1 MSLSDSIQKHL
12 VQRGEEGKKPRFW
25 SEIEVQISN
34 LPTSTLEGL
43 PVSTSLQFSE
53 GVLKLQVGLSSD
65 EPARILDQCVQLMN
79 VQEVCQFRV
88 KDSSGAWAALQ
99 IALVNIF
106 TEVARVPFWE
116 PQQLLQA
123 SNTLRELGVSLYKEK
138 RIADSFHAFSQAV
151 KLVIPIEV
159 KLNKELSGESGVSSR
174 EKIAL
179 RNECR
184 ARIASLYCNLAA
196 CHLEKGNH
204 ENVLY
209 LCDQVLE
216 RSPED
221 VKAIYRKSSSLIGNP
236 DLCFFANADLYAIY
250 LFRSKEIC

>member
-1 MSLSDSIQKHL
+1 MMEHSWTSLSDSIQKHL
-12 VQRGEEGKKPRFW
+12 VRSGEKGKKPRFW
-25 SEIEVQISN
+25 SEIEAQITN
-34 LPTSTLEGL
+34 LPSNTLQEL
-43 PVSTSLQFSE
+43 PASTSLRFTD
-53 GVLKLQVGLSSD
+53 GVLKFQVGLSCD
-65 EPARILDQCVQLMN
+65 EPTRILDQCVQLMD
-79 VQEVCQFRV
+79 VQEVSQFRV

-106 TEVARVPFWE
+106 TEVPRLPFWE
-116 PQQLLQA
+116 PQQLLQV

-138 RIADSFHAFSQAV
+138 RVVDSFHAFSQAV

-159 KLNKELSGESGVSSR
+159 KLNKELSGEASNSSQ

-179 RNECR
+179 RSECK

-204 ENVLY
+204 EDVLY

-216 RSPED
+216 RNPED
-221 VKAIYRKSSSLIGNP
+221 VKAIYRKSSSLIGN
-236 DLCFFANADLYAIY
+236 
-250 LFRSKEIC
+250 SSE